1 MGVQY
6 WINPLVTAAVDG
18 PTLTNVAA
26 ASCLPPVARY
36 TLPNGFFDRAGKQ
49 LRITASGRISCAAG
63 APGTARY
70 DVRFGATVVF
80 DSQPMNL
87 NAAGKINVGWL
98 LELLLTCRT
107 IGSGNAATLMGQGKW
122 TSEAGVGAPLA
133 TAGSNAV
140 FLLPYNVVPAV
151 GAGFDGTAAQMV
163 DLFYTQ
169 SIATGSM
176 TLHQY
181 LLEEIG

>member
-6 WINPLVTAAVDG
+6 WINPLVVAAIDG
-18 PTLTNVAA
+18 PTLVAAAA

-49 LRITASGRISCAAG
+49 LRLTASGRISCAAG

-70 DVRFGATVVF
+70 DVRLGATVVF

-87 NAAGKINVGWL
+87 NAAGKANVGWL

-107 IGSGNAATLMGQGKW
+107 IGAGNSATLFGQGKW
-122 TSEAGVGAPLA
+122 TSEAGVGAPA
-133 TAGSNAV
+133 VTAGGNAV

-151 GAGFDGTAAQMV
+151 GSGFDSTAAQV
-163 DLFYTQ
+163 LDLFYTP
-169 SIATGSM
+169 SVATGSM
-176 TLHQY
+176 TVHQY
-181 LLEEIG
+181 LLEEVG